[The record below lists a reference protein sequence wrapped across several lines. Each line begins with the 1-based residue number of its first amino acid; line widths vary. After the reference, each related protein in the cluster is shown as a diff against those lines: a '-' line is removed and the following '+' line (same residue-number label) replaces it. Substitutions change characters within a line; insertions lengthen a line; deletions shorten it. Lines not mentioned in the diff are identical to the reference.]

1 MAPYRGVLQSS
12 TPASTA
18 TCSSLETNIDY
29 QGADVGNAHSASV
42 NGCCSI
48 CFKTNGC
55 RAFTWTNYNGGTCWL
70 KSSKGGSNSNPGA
83 VSGVLQTSNSGS
95 SVDPASAKY
104 SVAAY
109 AVGDWGQTL
118 DMSSCCGGT
127 YNNFD
132 LHAQEIV
139 GKLMDIQAGTAVK
152 PKAVL
157 GHGDSFYWTGID
169 SLESRDSR
177 FQTTYESRYNG
188 DNIKN
193 VPWVNVMGNH
203 DYGGANYVCN
213 VGDQLVQCNSTAEM
227 LQGLENKFRYQA
239 DYTSPNDN
247 RWALDDRFY
256 VRRIEDAATG
266 VSIDIFNID
275 MNDADIAGSHGVC
288 CQCYGYA
295 KDDNGGCGSI
305 ARGDKHCCGG
315 DNDMYDTCMA
325 KFVQW
330 AEDSRMQLTKQAK
343 ASTATWKI
351 VNSHFSPIQHYKEDG
366 MHKWLNALNGTG
378 IHAFIYGHTHG
389 EKHDYSD
396 SLRIHFVENGAG
408 GGTKKEFASTIPS
421 FATQYVKKEW
431 AYTGDEYGFFSV
443 EGSKDWLKLQ
453 YHTADS
459 KWKFTENWADMTIG

>member
-1 MAPYRGVLQSS
+1 MLSGKGFTKAVLLVVM
-12 TPASTA
+12 T
-18 TCSSLETNIDY
+18 
-29 QGADVGNAHSASV
+29 GSASA
-42 NGCCSI
+42 GEASD
-48 CFKTNGC
+48 
-55 RAFTWTNYNGGTCWL
+55 
-70 KSSKGGSNSNPGA
+70 P
-83 VSGVLQTSNSGS
+83 TS
-95 SVDPASAKY
+95 ATY
-104 SVAAY
+104 SVSAY
-109 AVGDWGQTL
+109 AIGDWGQTL
-118 DMSSCCGGT
+118 DKGSCCGGT

-132 LHAQEIV
+132 LHAQEVV
-139 GKLMDIQAGTAVK
+139 GKLMDIQAGTEVK

-177 FQTTYESRYNG
+177 FQTTYEARYNG

-213 VGDQLVQCNSTAEM
+213 VGDKLVECNTTAEM

-239 DYTSPNDN
+239 DYTSPNDD
-247 RWALDDRFY
+247 RWALEDRFY
-256 VRRIEDAATG
+256 VRRIQDAATG
-266 VSIDIFNID
+266 VSIDIFNVD

-305 ARGDKHCCGG
+305 ARGDKYCCGG
-315 DNDMYDTCMA
+315 NNEMYDTCMA
-325 KFVQW
+325 KFVEW
-330 AEDSRMQLTKQAK
+330 AEESRTELAKQAK
-343 ASTATWKI
+343 ASTATWKV
-351 VNSHFSPIQHYKEDG
+351 VNSHFSPVQHYKEDG
-366 MHKWLNALNGTG
+366 MHKWFEALNGTG

-389 EKHDYSD
+389 EKHDYSE

-408 GGTKKEFASTIPS
+408 GGMKKEFASTIPA
-421 FATQYVKKEW
+421 FATPYVKKEW

-443 EGSKDWLKLQ
+443 EGSQEWLKLQ

-459 KWKFTENWADMTIG
+459 KWKFTEKWSDMTIGGVATKHCWYIPQDGSEGKAC